1 MEALVL
7 DDVVW
12 YDEEKCYLCK
22 YWERNGIHTGTCM
35 SERSDMYERVTYNR
49 HVCKSPFKCK
59 L

>member
-1 MEALVL
+1 VL